1 MPLSSSG
8 TQRSPRVVATDLD
21 GTLLR
26 SDGTLSERNRAA
38 LRAIEDRGIAVLFV
52 TARPP
57 RWLDELAHAVGGH
70 GHVICLNGA
79 CTYEVATRTVSN
91 VRGFAAGS
99 VTGIIRDLRAA
110 LPDVALG
117 LERASGALYDVHF
130 PTEPLIPEKAT
141 HAPVEQHL
149 DQPVGKLLA
158 KLPGHA
164 DAAFFDTV
172 QTVIGT
178 RATLAYSGAA
188 GLAEMTAPGVTKA
201 AGLARWCAEHGVAPD
216 EVWAFGDMP
225 NDLPM
230 LNWAGRGIAVAN
242 AHAQVRSEM
251 VNHTGSNDDDGVA
264 QALETLL

>member
-1 MPLSSSG
+1 MP
-8 TQRSPRVVATDLD
+8 QVIATDLD

-26 SDGTLSERNRAA
+26 SDGTLSQRNKDA
-38 LRAIEDRGIAVLFV
+38 LRAVEDRGMAVVFV

-91 VRGFAAGS
+91 VNGFTGAS
-99 VTGIIRDLRAA
+99 VTKIIQDLRSA

-117 LERASGALYDVHF
+117 LERASGALYDEHF
-130 PTEPLIPEKAT
+130 PTEPLVPEEAT

-149 DQPVGKLLA
+149 GEPVGKLLA
-158 KLPGHA
+158 KLPGIA
-164 DAAFFDTV
+164 DAAFFETV
-172 QTVIGT
+172 QKVIGT
-178 RATLAYSGAA
+178 RATLAYSGSA

-201 AGLARWCAEHGVAPD
+201 AALARWCAQHDVDAAQ
-216 EVWAFGDMP
+216 VWAFGDMP

-230 LNWAGRGIAVAN
+230 LKWAGRGIAVAN
-242 AHAQVRSEM
+242 AHPQVRAAVAE
-251 VNHTGSNDDDGVA
+251 HTTSNDDDGVA
-264 QALETLL
+264 RLLETLL